1 MENSKK
7 LEHRGESGRQAKG
20 AIRAF
25 DPCPNHERDYDLL
38 RASADLC
45 SRYRIGTQTITV
57 EETEQRRV
65 LKP

>member
-1 MENSKK
+1 MEA
-7 LEHRGESGRQAKG
+7 RQRELFVHL
-20 AIRAF
+20 I
-25 DPCPNHERDYDLL
+25 PVLTVMTLYPEQDYDLL

-57 EETEQRRV
+57 EETKQRIV